1 MALDVLGVGLSQPA
15 EAQSLHGEVD
25 CYLAVPVSAIV
36 NSISFWQV
44 CGIFNLIDTC
54 LLCLQENQDT
64 FPTLFK
70 LAMDILPI
78 QASSVPCERVF
89 SSSKET
95 ITARRNS
102 LGPSLVEALQLLK
115 YAAKKGRG
123 LSFVEGLG
131 KDEEFKELE
140 LREENEP
147 VEDLNLY
154 LCSYQE

>member
-15 EAQSLHGEVD
+15 ETQSLSAEVD
-25 CYLAVPVSAIV
+25 SYLAVPTSVMID
-36 NSISFWQV
+36 SISFWQV
-44 CGIFNLIDTC
+44 CGIVNLIDTC
-54 LLCLQENQDT
+54 LPCLQENQDT

-102 LGPSLVEALQLLK
+102 LSPSLVEALQLLK
-115 YAAKKGRG
+115 YATKKGRG
-123 LSFVEGLG
+123 ISFVGGLEKG
-131 KDEEFKELE
+131 EEYKELE
-140 LREENEP
+140 LREEREP

-154 LCSYQE
+154 LRNYQE